1 MRLYQSCHKDTS
13 SVSYSACNSNCSI
26 RNLCRVLVHMV
37 TYIVTVSYYFMKTE
51 KVFLI
56 LVTIATVK
64 KPDEAGRR

>member
-1 MRLYQSCHKDTS
+1 
-13 SVSYSACNSNCSI
+13 
-26 RNLCRVLVHMV
+26 MV